1 MWRGHQDQDGRAA
14 RRRMMG
20 ESSSLISELEI
31 LSSILIRCFAIGV
44 IFVTLWFIFFLLG
57 RDSGYMIH
65 NNLFQISRH
74 EYDLL
79 NYYGMAFVKG
89 CNFLF
94 FLFPYIAIRMVLR
107 RRNA

>member
-1 MWRGHQDQDGRAA
+1 MH
-14 RRRMMG
+14 
-20 ESSSLISELEI
+20 ESLSFISELEI
-31 LSSILIRCFAIGV
+31 IARILIRCFVIGV
-44 IFVTLWFIFFLLG
+44 VFVTLWFIFFLLG
-57 RDSGYMIH
+57 RDAGYMIH

-94 FLFPYIAIRMVLR
+94 FLVPYIAIRMVLGQR
-107 RRNA
+107 KA

>member
-1 MWRGHQDQDGRAA
+1 MN
-14 RRRMMG
+14 
-20 ESSSLISELEI
+20 ESSSFINDLEI
-31 LSSILIRCFAIGV
+31 LSNILIRCFVMVVAL
-44 IFVTLWFIFFLLG
+44 VTFWFIFFLLG
-57 RDSGYMIH
+57 GDLGYTIH
-65 NNLFQISRH
+65 AKWFQISRH

-107 RRNA
+107 RRNV

>member
-1 MWRGHQDQDGRAA
+1 MN
-14 RRRMMG
+14 
-20 ESSSLISELEI
+20 ESSSFKSGLEI
-31 LSSILIRCFAIGV
+31 LSRILIRCFVLGAVFI
-44 IFVTLWFIFFLLG
+44 TLWFIFFLVGGELG
-57 RDSGYMIH
+57 YTMH
-65 NNLFQISRH
+65 AKWFQISRH

-107 RRNA
+107 RKRK

>member
-1 MWRGHQDQDGRAA
+1 MY
-14 RRRMMG
+14 
-20 ESSSLISELEI
+20 ESSSFKSDLEI
-31 LSSILIRCFAIGV
+31 LSRILIRCFVMGAVFI
-44 IFVTLWFIFFLLG
+44 TLWFIFFLVGGDLG
-57 RDSGYMIH
+57 YTMH
-65 NNLFQISRH
+65 AKWFQISRH

-107 RRNA
+107 RKRE

>member
-1 MWRGHQDQDGRAA
+1 MN
-14 RRRMMG
+14 
-20 ESSSLISELEI
+20 ESSNFIKDLEI
-31 LSSILIRCFAIGV
+31 LSSILIRCFVIGV
-44 IFVTLWFIFFLLG
+44 LFITFWFIFVLLG
-57 RDSGYMIH
+57 GDLGYTIH
-65 NNLFQISRH
+65 AKWFQISRH

-79 NYYGMAFVKG
+79 NYYGMAFVKV

>member
-1 MWRGHQDQDGRAA
+1 MN
-14 RRRMMG
+14 
-20 ESSSLISELEI
+20 ESSSFISDLEI
-31 LSSILIRCFAIGV
+31 LSSILIRCFVIGV
-44 IFVTLWFIFFLLG
+44 VFITLWFIFFLLG
-57 RDSGYMIH
+57 GDAGHMIH
-65 NNLFQISRH
+65 NKLFQFQISRH

-79 NYYGMAFVKG
+79 NYYGMAFVKS